1 MDESTIEEII
11 FTLKRELQEIDINK
25 TSEEIKGN
33 QDISMIFQLY
43 NLLNLQNNNIQKAQK
58 YNFVEIINKII
69 SKNIHII
76 IVDKL
81 LSIQDKIFHNK
92 EEILER

>member
-43 NLLNLQNNNIQKAQK
+43 NLLNLQNNNIQKAQ
-58 YNFVEIINKII
+58 NII
-69 SKNIHII
+69 
-76 IVDKL
+76 L
-81 LSIQDKIFHNK
+81 LK
-92 EEILER
+92 

>member
-43 NLLNLQNNNIQKAQK
+43 NLLNLQNNNIQKVQK

>member
-1 MDESTIEEII
+1 LDESTIEEII